1 MTWNAKPCFRF
12 ATCPSGY
19 RGGPTAG
26 GCTSPPCTGGC
37 SAESGALCS
46 KRFEWA
52 EQRTRVSKRSSVLL
66 RLRPVVRSH
75 RPQNRRRKRGS
86 ARLPPPRSG
95 CGVNS
100 VCRSNP
106 AQTDADP
113 SGRPRIG
120 TTGFEARQPRISVRD
135 AEHHSSF
142 ELRASALSNA
152 HPRQLGPPFAGHG
165 RAADSLRCT
174 TRSAAQHEFVN
185 VPRRCGAESECNQ
198 KPVCSPD
205 ALNTHAERPM

>member
-12 ATCPSGY
+12 ARCPSGS
-19 RGGPTAG
+19 RRGPTAG

-52 EQRTRVSKRSSVLL
+52 EQRTRVSKRSSVLP
-66 RLRPVVRSH
+66 RLRPVVRPH
-75 RPQNRRRKRGS
+75 RAQDRRRKRGS

-113 SGRPRIG
+113 PGRTRIG
-120 TTGFEARQPRISVRD
+120 TTGFDARQPRISVRD

-142 ELRASALSNA
+142 ELRLFPTHTRDKSGLRSPVTSRNRLTPL
-152 HPRQLGPPFAGHG
+152 HHTVSGSTRI
-165 RAADSLRCT
+165 RRRSSSLRRQVRMQPEAST
-174 TRSAAQHEFVN
+174 LSGGSQH
-185 VPRRCGAESECNQ
+185 
-198 KPVCSPD
+198 
-205 ALNTHAERPM
+205 